1 MGIRKEKRQQCR
13 VDYIYREYEQERN
26 RERVNSCAMVN
37 TKTWRDELRRQGT
50 AFPAWGQQ
58 DVKNAPK
65 QSAYAKEE
73 IPRYESMYAWEE
85 ARTSRSGRRTCALK
99 DLHSCLGRRRIR
111 TTISSKTVALAIH
124 MKAIVLLSRRRKESS
139 ESKRNTCR
147 PSHVARH
154 METE

>member
-1 MGIRKEKRQQCR
+1 MG
-13 VDYIYREYEQERN
+13 
-26 RERVNSCAMVN
+26 
-37 TKTWRDELRRQGT
+37 
-50 AFPAWGQQ
+50 GQQ

-73 IPRYESMYAWEE
+73 IPRYESMYHGQ

-99 DLHSCLGRRRIR
+99 DLHSCRGRRRIR
-111 TTISSKTVALAIH
+111 TTISSKTVTLAIR

>member
-1 MGIRKEKRQQCR
+1 MG
-13 VDYIYREYEQERN
+13 
-26 RERVNSCAMVN
+26 ERVNACAMVN

-58 DVKNAPK
+58 DVKNAPSN
-65 QSAYAKEE
+65 QRMRRRSFPDMSRC
-73 IPRYESMYAWEE
+73 IAWEE

-99 DLHSCLGRRRIR
+99 DLHSCRGRRRIR
-111 TTISSKTVALAIH
+111 TTISSKTVTLAIR